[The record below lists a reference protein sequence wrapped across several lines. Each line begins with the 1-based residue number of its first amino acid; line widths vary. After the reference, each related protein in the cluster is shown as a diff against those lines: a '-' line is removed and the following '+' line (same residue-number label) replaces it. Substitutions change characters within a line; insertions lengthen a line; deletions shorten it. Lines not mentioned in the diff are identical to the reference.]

1 MTFKV
6 GDKVLCVNSEGYTP
20 GYLFEGL
27 IYTVVDK
34 LWQDCAE
41 GEVAIWDVNCFTED
55 FEITRGLMTDSE
67 LHALSDDALSQ
78 MFNFFRQ
85 NGVNPRVVEKHL
97 EQKGAL
103 RLIYEAI
110 EEACNKE
117 K

>member
-27 IYTVVDK
+27 IYTVVYEA
-34 LWQDCAE
+34 WQDCAE
-41 GEVAIWDVNCFTED
+41 GEVSLRDVTCFPED
-55 FEITRGLMTDSE
+55 FEIVKAPMTDSE
-67 LHALSDDALSQ
+67 LHALSDEALSQ
-78 MFNFFRQ
+78 MFNYLRQ

-97 EQKGAL
+97 EQKDAL

-110 EEACNKE
+110 AEAFIKE
-117 K
+117 